1 MDNTILYR
9 MPVGIAG
16 AISRSNDLTTE
27 PVLLRNDNPF
37 PAYGLVGKRV
47 GGFFVPLAASDTASV
62 FAGFYLR
69 SFPTT
74 SMPDQVRQVGPNA
87 NSSGDRLRRG
97 YMNVNI
103 GGASAVNIV
112 AGTAVN
118 VRIANP
124 SASSPLGTALPIAI
138 ASETVVYP
146 GAYFTGPGDAD
157 GNAEIEFNI

>member
-1 MDNTILYR
+1 MGNVILWR

-16 AISRSNDLTTE
+16 AISRPNDLTAE

-47 GGFFVPLAASDTASV
+47 NGFFVPLAASDTAAV
-62 FAGFYLR
+62 FAGFYIR
-69 SFPTT
+69 PFPTT
-74 SMPDQVRQVGPNA
+74 STPDQVRQVGPNA

-97 YMNVNI
+97 YMNVAT
-103 GGASAVNIV
+103 GATAVNIV
-112 AGTAVN
+112 AGTPVN

-124 SASSPLGTALPIAI
+124 SASSPLGTALPAAI
-138 ASETVVYP
+138 TDETVVYP